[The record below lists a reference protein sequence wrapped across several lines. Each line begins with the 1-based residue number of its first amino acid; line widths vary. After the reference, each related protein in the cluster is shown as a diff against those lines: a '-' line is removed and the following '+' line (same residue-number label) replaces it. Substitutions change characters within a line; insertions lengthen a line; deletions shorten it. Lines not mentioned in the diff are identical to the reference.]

1 MDSQRLFMKWI
12 GAIFTLMVLALLV
25 GCPPI
30 SPQNGGPSGPPS
42 GVVEMDQNTDPRF
55 FLRHSRGAI
64 GRLKVAGYEV
74 RLNSRRVV
82 RDVNIQ
88 NNARVSTGPA
98 SAAVIEFFPSRP
110 QDCGLEVRDFR
121 HGRIFGQT
129 ERCSHLVMTEQGAMD
144 TRGGKAAYH
153 VEARGNRETFFTV
166 IEGEASV
173 WCHANPNYIVVV
185 PSHHQVSLSRTWLS
199 PPRRVS
205 RGEIMS
211 ITRWRKNFRQW
222 REESLISVPDLRKRQ
237 VGEVRRMLDRL
248 GLQFSVNPPNAG
260 KKYRVYRQSPRAGT
274 EVRAGTVVRGDVRMD
289 RPAAIIPVTVPNL
302 RNRSLQDARKILKRL
317 GLGLRY
323 SPKNA
328 AENYWVADQDPPAGR
343 KVDRGTALKLTL
355 QPPIR

>member
-30 SPQNGGPSGPPS
+30 SPQNGGRSGPPS

-144 TRGGKAAYH
+144 TRG
-153 VEARGNRETFFTV
+153 
-166 IEGEASV
+166 EGG
-173 WCHANPNYIVVV
+173 
-185 PSHHQVSLSRTWLS
+185 L
-199 PPRRVS
+199 PR
-205 RGEIMS
+205 
-211 ITRWRKNFRQW
+211 
-222 REESLISVPDLRKRQ
+222 
-237 VGEVRRMLDRL
+237 
-248 GLQFSVNPPNAG
+248 
-260 KKYRVYRQSPRAGT
+260 
-274 EVRAGTVVRGDVRMD
+274 
-289 RPAAIIPVTVPNL
+289 
-302 RNRSLQDARKILKRL
+302 
-317 GLGLRY
+317 
-323 SPKNA
+323 
-328 AENYWVADQDPPAGR
+328 
-343 KVDRGTALKLTL
+343 
-355 QPPIR
+355 